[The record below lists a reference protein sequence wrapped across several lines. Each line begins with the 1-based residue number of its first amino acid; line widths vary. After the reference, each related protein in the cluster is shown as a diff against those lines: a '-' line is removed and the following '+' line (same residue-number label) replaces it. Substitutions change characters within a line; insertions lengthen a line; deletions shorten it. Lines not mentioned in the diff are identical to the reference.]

1 MTTAAVSLAG
11 LLSVLS
17 RLRVLGVLAAVA
29 ASALHSVR
37 SHFVWVVYKQC
48 EEKNTQNVH
57 FFDLSCSFISD
68 FYCGI

>member
-1 MTTAAVSLAG
+1 
-11 LLSVLS
+11 
-17 RLRVLGVLAAVA
+17 VLGVRAAVA